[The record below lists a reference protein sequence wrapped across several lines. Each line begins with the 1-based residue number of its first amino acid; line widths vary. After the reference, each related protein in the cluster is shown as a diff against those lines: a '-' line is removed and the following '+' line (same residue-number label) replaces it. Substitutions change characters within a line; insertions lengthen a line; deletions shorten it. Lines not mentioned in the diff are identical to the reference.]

1 MKTDPI
7 IDAEVT
13 SAENARAKKG
23 ADASSPR
30 EAQAE
35 RLRNRFSPLSKKACS
50 LALSAALVTGM
61 IMPTLALASEASSP
75 QSNATAQQG
84 ASGAPDAPDM
94 PSGGAPD
101 GAGAPGGGAGA
112 PGGMGGGANTQ
123 SFDYTGSY
131 SAALTADGTDV
142 SSSGES
148 VEATESSQ
156 NAALVQNGGTLSID
170 NDALSKS
177 GDVNDGDA
185 CNFYGVNSI
194 VLGVGDGSQAYVTDS
209 QLSATS
215 EGSNGIFA
223 TDNATVFARDVQIS
237 TTAGNSRGLDATYG
251 GTIVAGNMNIST
263 QGDHCAAFATDRGGG
278 YISVNDADVS
288 TAGSGSPLLYSTGAI
303 EVANVTGT
311 ATGSQ
316 IAGMEGLNAIRIYDS
331 TLSSTITSKTAS
343 DPVANGVIIY
353 QSTSGDA
360 DTSTGEAALFQA
372 VDSTLSSSI
381 TSGSMFYL
389 TNTAANVVLENT
401 TLDFDSQS
409 ANLILAAGNDS
420 NNWGSAG
427 KNGATVTFTGID
439 QELSGVVEA
448 DTISS
453 VDLSLTDGSTWTG
466 YAVISDNEAATSDTE
481 TASPITVNVDAT
493 SSWVVAQSC
502 TVSNLNVAAGGKV
515 VDADGN
521 AVTIKDANGQI
532 MEQGSSDVVV
542 TVENAFSTDIETTDA
557 QKTSSPT
564 IDRTD
569 YDVYYATTT
578 ALDQSST
585 AATTTAN
592 AKASSSESSTASA
605 ATASEKKSEGFDVF
619 AWIADVWNS
628 IFNAA

>member
-7 IDAEVT
+7 IDAEVV
-13 SAENARAKKG
+13 SAENSRTGKNAG
-23 ADASSPR
+23 TDAQR
-30 EAQAE
+30 DAQAA
-35 RLRNRFSPLSKKACS
+35 RLRERFSPLSKKACS

-61 IMPTLALASEASSP
+61 LVPTLALASESASP
-75 QSNATAQQG
+75 KSNATAQQG

-94 PSGGAPD
+94 PSGDSPGAPPD
-101 GAGAPGGGAGA
+101 GGVDAP
-112 PGGMGGGANTQ
+112 GGGANTQ
-123 SFDYTGSY
+123 SFDYTGTY
-131 SAALTADGTDV
+131 SATLTTDGCDV

-156 NAALVQNGGTLSID
+156 NAALAQNGGTLTIE
-170 NDALSKS
+170 NDSLSKS
-177 GDVNDGDA
+177 GDLDDGDS

-194 VLGVGDGSQAYVTDS
+194 VLGVGDGSQAYLTNS

-223 TDNATVFARDVQIS
+223 TDNATVFARGVQIS
-237 TTAGNSRGLDATYG
+237 TTAGNSRGLDSTYG
-251 GTIVAGNMNIST
+251 GTIVAGDMDIST

-303 EVANVTGT
+303 EVANVAGT

-316 IAGMEGLNAIRIYDS
+316 LAGMEGLNSIRIYDS
-331 TLSSTITSKTAS
+331 ELSSTITSKTAS
-343 DPVANGVIIY
+343 DPIANGVIIY

-360 DTSTGEAALFQA
+360 DTSTGDAALFQA
-372 VDSTLSSSI
+372 VDSSLSSAI

-389 TNTAANVVLENT
+389 TNTSANVVLENT
-401 TLDFDSQS
+401 ALDFNSEN
-409 ANLILAAGNDS
+409 ANLVLAAGNDS

-439 QELSGVVEA
+439 QELSGAVEA

-453 VDLSLTDGSTWTG
+453 VDLYLTAGTTWTG
-466 YAVISDNEAATSDTE
+466 YAVISDNEAATSDTATE
-481 TASPITVNVDAT
+481 SPITVNVDAT
-493 SSWVVAQSC
+493 SSWVVTKSC

-515 VDADGN
+515 VDESGN
-521 AVTIKDANGQI
+521 AVTIKDASGQI
-532 MEQGSSDVVV
+532 LEQGSSNVVV
-542 TVENAFSTDIETTDA
+542 TVENAFSTDVETTDS
-557 QKTSSPT
+557 QEVSDPT
-564 IDRTD
+564 IDRAD
-569 YDVYYATTT
+569 YDAYYATST
-578 ALDQSST
+578 ALDSGS
-585 AATTTAN
+585 AATTTSA
-592 AKASSSESSTASA
+592 AVSSTVASA
-605 ATASEKKSEGFDVF
+605 ASASTAEEKNSEGFDVF

>member
-1 MKTDPI
+1 MKTELI
-7 IDAEVT
+7 ADAEAASV
-13 SAENARAKKG
+13 ENAHTENG
-23 ADASSPR
+23 TGSSLR
-30 EAQAE
+30 DTEVA
-35 RLRNRFSPLSKKACS
+35 RLHDRFSPLSKKACS
-50 LALSAALVTGM
+50 LALSAALITGM
-61 IMPTLALASEASSP
+61 LMPTMALASEEASP
-75 QSNATAQQG
+75 QANATAQQG
-84 ASGAPDAPDM
+84 APNAPDM
-94 PSGGAPD
+94 PNGSSLGTPPD
-101 GAGAPGGGAGA
+101 SAGAPGGGA
-112 PGGMGGGANTQ
+112 GGANTQ

-131 SAALTADGTDV
+131 SAALTADGCDV
-142 SSSGES
+142 SSTGES
-148 VEATESSQ
+148 IEATESSQ
-156 NAALVQNGGTLSID
+156 NAALVQNGGTLSIE
-170 NDALSKS
+170 NDSLAKS

-194 VLGVGDGSQAYVTDS
+194 VLGVGDGSQASVTNS
-209 QLSATS
+209 QLSAES

-223 TDNATVFARDVQIS
+223 TDDATVFARGVQIA

-251 GTIVAGNMNIST
+251 GTIVAGDMDIST
-263 QGDHCAAFATDRGGG
+263 QGDHCAVFATDRGGG
-278 YISVNDADVS
+278 FISVNDAEVL

-311 ATGSQ
+311 ASGSQ
-316 IAGMEGLNAIRIYDS
+316 IAGMEGLNSIRIYDS
-331 TLSSTITSKTAS
+331 TLSSSITSKTAS

-372 VDSTLSSSI
+372 IDSTLSSDI
-381 TSGSMFYL
+381 ASGSMFYL

-401 TLDFDSQS
+401 TLDFDSQN

-453 VDLSLTDGSTWTG
+453 VDLCLTEGSTWTG
-466 YAVISDNEAATSDTE
+466 YAVISGNEAATSDTA

-493 SSWVVAQSC
+493 SSWVVTKSC

-515 VDADGN
+515 VDEAGN

-542 TVENAFSTDIETTDA
+542 TVENAFSTDVDAADA
-557 QKTSSPT
+557 QEATNPT
-564 IDRTD
+564 IDRTA
-569 YDVYYATTT
+569 YDAYYATST
-578 ALDQSST
+578 ALDSGSDT
-585 AATTTAN
+585 TTSAAATP
-592 AKASSSESSTASA
+592 SESSTASTST
-605 ATASEKKSEGFDVF
+605 ATEKQSEGFDVF

-628 IFNAA
+628 IFKAV

>member
-7 IDAEVT
+7 IDAEVV
-13 SAENARAKKG
+13 SAENSRTGKNAEMNAQR
-23 ADASSPR
+23 D
-30 EAQAE
+30 AQAA
-35 RLRNRFSPLSKKACS
+35 RLRERFSPLSKKACS

-61 IMPTLALASEASSP
+61 LVPTLALASESASP
-75 QSNATAQQG
+75 QSKATAQQG
-84 ASGAPDAPDM
+84 TQGAPDAPDM
-94 PSGGAPD
+94 PSGDSPSAPPD
-101 GAGAPGGGAGA
+101 GGAGA
-112 PGGMGGGANTQ
+112 PGGAGGGANTQ

-131 SAALTADGTDV
+131 SATLTADGRDV

-156 NAALVQNGGTLSID
+156 NAALAQNGGTLTIE
-170 NDALSKS
+170 NDSLSKS
-177 GDVNDGDA
+177 GDLSDGDS

-194 VLGVGDGSQAYVTDS
+194 VLGVGDGSQAYVTNS

-223 TDNATVFARDVQIS
+223 TDNATVFARGVQIS

-251 GTIVAGNMNIST
+251 GAIVAGDMDIST

-316 IAGMEGLNAIRIYDS
+316 IAGMEGLNSIRIYDS
-331 TLSSTITSKTAS
+331 ELSSAITSKTAS
-343 DPVANGVIIY
+343 DPIANGIIIY

-360 DTSTGEAALFQA
+360 DTSTGDAALFQA
-372 VDSTLSSSI
+372 VDSTLSSAI

-389 TNTAANVVLENT
+389 TNTSANVVLENT
-401 TLDFDSQS
+401 TLDFDSEN

-439 QELSGVVEA
+439 QELSGAVEA

-453 VDLSLTDGSTWTG
+453 IDLYLTDGTTWTG
-466 YAVISDNEAATSDTE
+466 YAVVSDNEAATSDTATE
-481 TASPITVNVDAT
+481 SPITVNVDAT
-493 SSWVVAQSC
+493 SSWVVTKSC

-515 VDADGN
+515 VDESGN
-521 AVTIKDANGQI
+521 AVTIKDASGQI
-532 MEQGSSDVVV
+532 LEQGSSDVVV
-542 TVENAFSTDIETTDA
+542 TVENAFSTDVETTDA
-557 QKTSSPT
+557 QEVSDPT

-569 YDVYYATTT
+569 YDAYYATST
-578 ALDQSST
+578 ALDSGSAATTTSAAASST
-585 AATTTAN
+585 AASA
-592 AKASSSESSTASA
+592 ASTSTAE
-605 ATASEKKSEGFDVF
+605 EKSSEGFDVF

>member
-7 IDAEVT
+7 IDAEVV
-13 SAENARAKKG
+13 SAENPRAERNAG
-23 ADASSPR
+23 ADAQR
-30 EAQAE
+30 EAQAA
-35 RLRNRFSPLSKKACS
+35 RLRERFSPLSKKACS

-61 IMPTLALASEASSP
+61 LVPTLALASESASP

-84 ASGAPDAPDM
+84 TQGAQGAPDM
-94 PSGGAPD
+94 PSGDSLGTPPD
-101 GAGAPGGGAGA
+101 GGAGA
-112 PGGMGGGANTQ
+112 PGGAGGGANTQ
-123 SFDYTGSY
+123 SFDYAGSY
-131 SAALTADGTDV
+131 SAALTADGTEV
-142 SSSGES
+142 SSSGETI
-148 VEATESSQ
+148 EAAESSQ
-156 NAALVQNGGTLSID
+156 NAALAQNGGALTIEKDS
-170 NDALSKS
+170 LSKS
-177 GDVNDGDA
+177 GDLSDGDA

-223 TDNATVFARDVQIS
+223 TDGATIFTRGTQIS

-251 GTIVAGNMNIST
+251 GTIVAGDMDIST

-278 YISVNDADVS
+278 NISVNDADVS

-316 IAGMEGLNAIRIYDS
+316 IAGMEGLNSIRIYDS
-331 TLSSTITSKTAS
+331 ELSSTITSKTAS
-343 DPVANGVIIY
+343 DPIANGVIIY

-389 TNTAANVVLENT
+389 TNTSANVVLENT
-401 TLDFDSQS
+401 TLDFDSDS
-409 ANLILAAGNDS
+409 ANLVLAAGNDS

-427 KNGATVTFTGID
+427 KNGATVTFTGIG
-439 QELSGVVEA
+439 QELSGAVEA

-453 VDLSLTDGSTWTG
+453 VDLYLTDGTTWTG
-466 YAVISDNEAATSDTE
+466 YAVISDNEAATSDTATE
-481 TASPITVNVDAT
+481 SPITVNVDAT
-493 SSWVVAQSC
+493 SSWVVTESC
-502 TVSNLNVAAGGKV
+502 TVSNLNVASGGKV
-515 VDADGN
+515 VDESGN
-521 AVTIKDANGQI
+521 AVTIKDASGQI
-532 MEQGSSDVVV
+532 LEQGSGDIVV
-542 TVENAFSTDIETTDA
+542 TVEGTFSTDVETTDT
-557 QKTSSPT
+557 QEVSSPT

-569 YDVYYATTT
+569 YDAYYATST
-578 ALDQSST
+578 ALDSGSATTATASTTVSST
-585 AATTTAN
+585 AT
-592 AKASSSESSTASA
+592 STASTSTA
-605 ATASEKKSEGFDVF
+605 AGKQSEGFDVF